1 MSNSPGLWERVVGA
15 PWAAGGWI
23 VGTCPSCIACPCNE
37 LRWPEIDTACPWRAL
52 LIVEGTWAAEVVAD
66 ICPLLPGTWWTPPL
80 VCCNVVGLWCNVV
93 GICAIPD
100 GIWGTWGNWASSWL
114 AYWHGVRGRLAT
126 EWAMLPACFR
136 NRALRLLNHTWNTK
150 TFCVS
155 TVNSSL
161 SNYLFSEKKNS
172 TQVFVIQNCKDGTM
186 ALFLFRSLTLCWTK
200 KERKGKQNLKIYDC
214 CWNIEAIFVM
224 FAKYF
229 NYSLGSLL
237 PWGLSSGPVLPW
249 RRRPDTEH
257 VETLSPVAPVALL

>member
-1 MSNSPGLWERVVGA
+1 MWERVVGA

-155 TVNSSL
+155 TVNSFVVHPYLIIYSL
-161 SNYLFSEKKNS
+161 KRRIQLKFSS
-172 TQVFVIQNCKDGTM
+172 
-186 ALFLFRSLTLCWTK
+186 FRTAKMVQWPFSSLRHYAGWK
-200 KERKGKQNLKIYDC
+200 RRGKENKIWKSMIVD
-214 CWNIEAIFVM
+214 WNIETIFAM

>member
-114 AYWHGVRGRLAT
+114 AYWQGVRGRLAT

-214 CWNIEAIFVM
+214 RWNEAIFAM
-224 FAKYF
+224 FVKYF

>member
-172 TQVFVIQNCKDGTM
+172 SR
-186 ALFLFRSLTLCWTK
+186 FRHSELQRWYNGPFQAFDIMLDEK
-200 KERKGKQNLKIYDC
+200 GEERKTKFENL
-214 CWNIEAIFVM
+214 WLLIE
-224 FAKYF
+224 
-229 NYSLGSLL
+229 
-237 PWGLSSGPVLPW
+237 
-249 RRRPDTEH
+249 T
-257 VETLSPVAPVALL
+257 

>member
-1 MSNSPGLWERVVGA
+1 MGA

-114 AYWHGVRGRLAT
+114 AYWQGVRGRLAT

-150 TFCVS
+150 MFCVS

-186 ALFLFRSLTLCWTK
+186 ALFKPSILCWTK

-214 CWNIEAIFVM
+214 CWNIEAIFAM

-257 VETLSPVAPVALL
+257 VETLSPVAPIALL

>member
-1 MSNSPGLWERVVGA
+1 MWERVVGA

-186 ALFLFRSLTLCWTK
+186 ALFKPSTLCWMK

>member
-114 AYWHGVRGRLAT
+114 AYWQGVRGRLAT

-161 SNYLFSEKKNS
+161 SNYLFFEKKNS
-172 TQVFVIQNCKDGTM
+172 IQVFVIQDCKDGTM
-186 ALFLFRSLTLCWTK
+186 ALFRPSTLCWTK

>member
-1 MSNSPGLWERVVGA
+1 MGA

-114 AYWHGVRGRLAT
+114 AYWQGVRGRLAT

-214 CWNIEAIFVM
+214 RWNEAIFAM
-224 FAKYF
+224 FVKYF